1 MVDTGAIKS
10 YIIINMLR
18 GFSRDVW
25 HAICRKY
32 KWRHTAACWDNTMD
46 QLVPSALLD
55 VRFSA
60 EGEGQDVLNG
70 VFSLNFNKVCM
81 VMDDSRLYSVAHWRC
96 NVTYG
101 TPVSKR
107 YTPHRSCHYWTVS
120 VLLYYYCIVI
130 VSQLLR

>member
-10 YIIINMLR
+10 YIIINTLR
-18 GFSRDVW
+18 GFSRDAW

-55 VRFSA
+55 VHFSA

-96 NVTYG
+96 NVW
-101 TPVSKR
+101 
-107 YTPHRSCHYWTVS
+107 YTGFKTVYTTQ
-120 VLLYYYCIVI
+120 VL
-130 VSQLLR
+130 SLLDSFSITLLLLHCDSITIITLI